1 MSAPHRIPAR
11 DVSLVELLRRAA
23 DDARTLSRPVLA
35 TFVEPLATPELR
47 PLDFFE
53 RAEDAED
60 RVYWARPGS
69 GFAVAGIGAAL
80 TISPSGSDR
89 FIDAARE
96 WRALVADSIC
106 DGPGAIGADD
116 GRYPGRRSSSPS
128 HASTFGR
135 LPMLLGGF
143 RFDPAR
149 SPAPEWLGFPDCRLV
164 VPRLCF
170 TASPGGAWLASS
182 ALVHPGDDAES
193 VAAGVASVAAGVSGR
208 GAVGEG
214 NYEWGGREMD
224 SRFRGNDWGRGSD
237 ASRRNDGLRGDAG
250 RCSFMQAVSSGAAA
264 VREGV
269 LEKVVTARAVEWRP
283 DVLPRVADTLRRL
296 ERHHAECMVFAVTR
310 GGRTFLGASPE
321 RLVKVE
327 GRIVRVTSLAG
338 STARGG
344 DAAGD
349 ADAATALL
357 DSAKDREEHDIVVRA
372 LTAGLAELCDAV
384 SAPAVP
390 ALLTLRDVHHLY
402 TPITAHRHDDVEILQ
417 LVERLHPSPAV
428 GGAPRQDALA
438 FIREHERWD
447 RGWYASPVG
456 WLDAG
461 GDGEFAVALRSAL
474 VDEAGGSA
482 TLFAGCGIVG
492 ESVPEDEFMESELK
506 LRAMRNALAD
516 VEVDAS

>member
-1 MSAPHRIPAR
+1 
-11 DVSLVELLRRAA
+11 
-23 DDARTLSRPVLA
+23 
-35 TFVEPLATPELR
+35 
-47 PLDFFE
+47 
-53 RAEDAED
+53 
-60 RVYWARPGS
+60 
-69 GFAVAGIGAAL
+69 
-80 TISPSGSDR
+80 
-89 FIDAARE
+89 
-96 WRALVADSIC
+96 
-106 DGPGAIGADD
+106 
-116 GRYPGRRSSSPS
+116 
-128 HASTFGR
+128 
-135 LPMLLGGF
+135 
-143 RFDPAR
+143 
-149 SPAPEWLGFPDCRLV
+149 
-164 VPRLCF
+164 
-170 TASPGGAWLASS
+170 
-182 ALVHPGDDAES
+182 
-193 VAAGVASVAAGVSGR
+193 
-208 GAVGEG
+208 
-214 NYEWGGREMD
+214 
-224 SRFRGNDWGRGSD
+224 
-237 ASRRNDGLRGDAG
+237 
-250 RCSFMQAVSSGAAA
+250 
-264 VREGV
+264 V

-283 DVLPRVADTLRRL
+283 DALPRVADTLRRL
-296 ERHHAECMVFAVTR
+296 ERHHAECMVFAVAR

-321 RLVKVE
+321 RLVKVD

-438 FIREHERWD
+438 FIREHEKWD

-482 TLFAGCGIVG
+482 TLFAGCGIVS